1 MAQVRLFV
9 AVRRVFGN
17 QGSWPCLQ
25 VRLSCANSSRQ
36 SLFLAHACMAN
47 TSPSLCT
54 LSDTISSSS
63 SPSGEAT
70 APSEEKPAKARR
82 VLTTSVFWLS
92 VCAYTAQLLTM
103 NVCTCLAQAFKRL
116 RKAAVD
122 DTAGAEKIIPGAAQ
136 QPALAASPATRPTN
150 GSGRA
155 SNTPLVDEIAEQR
168 VPAAT
173 TAAVD
178 ISEAMADEAEAD
190 EEGGS
195 EPEIDE
201 EEADKKRAAVKKGK
215 GAPRNTAKKAAGGT
229 MAGVGEKSHAAA
241 LEFTRY
247 DPIKAADG
255 LWKVRDATS
264 VSHSGKPLSCT
275 DSLLVHRL
283 ARLCRSCFWRAPSRL
298 AARRRSV

>member
-116 RKAAVD
+116 
-122 DTAGAEKIIPGAAQ
+122 TQHGLAGEYG
-136 QPALAASPATRPTN
+136 
-150 GSGRA
+150 
-155 SNTPLVDEIAEQR
+155 D
-168 VPAAT
+168 
-173 TAAVD
+173 
-178 ISEAMADEAEAD
+178 
-190 EEGGS
+190 
-195 EPEIDE
+195 
-201 EEADKKRAAVKKGK
+201 
-215 GAPRNTAKKAAGGT
+215 
-229 MAGVGEKSHAAA
+229 
-241 LEFTRY
+241 
-247 DPIKAADG
+247 
-255 LWKVRDATS
+255 RDADLR
-264 VSHSGKPLSCT
+264 HALYPLEN
-275 DSLLVHRL
+275 L
-283 ARLCRSCFWRAPSRL
+283 PPG
-298 AARRRSV
+298 